1 MKHITIK
8 KGFLLGF
15 LLLGSAL
22 ATTVA
27 EVKKKGVLVLG
38 TDPQFQP
45 FEFTNDKGDIV
56 GFDVDIAR
64 AIAKDLGVKLDI
76 QNVGF
81 GQLMPGSVTSKR
93 VDLAI
98 SGIGI
103 TPERAK
109 VISYS
114 NVYFT
119 SAQVFIVKNGNP
131 KKLSWPAKTLKN
143 RVIGVQ
149 GNTTGFYFA
158 DENLKKLGA
167 VIKVYD
173 DFASG
178 LADVSNGRIDAL
190 VGDKPTVESLK
201 KSRAGQYQQ
210 AGKDLVSEDY
220 GIVFAKNSDLVGA
233 ANKTLAKLKKS
244 GEYQKLIEKWIVA
257 K

>member
-1 MKHITIK
+1 MKKTL
-8 KGFLLGF
+8 LLG
-15 LLLGSAL
+15 LLLAGNLIGSAL

-27 EVKKKGVLVLG
+27 EVKKKGTLVLG

-45 FEFTNDKGDIV
+45 FEFTNEKGEIV
-56 GFDVDIAR
+56 GFDIDIAR
-64 AIAKDLGVKLDI
+64 AIAKDLGVKLEI

-98 SGIGI
+98 SGITI
-103 TPERAK
+103 TDERAK
-109 VISYS
+109 VVSFS
-114 NVYFT
+114 KPYFT
-119 SAQVFIVKNGNP
+119 SAQVFIARNGNP
-131 KKLSWPAKTLKN
+131 KKLDWPLNSLKG
-143 RVIGVQ
+143 RTIGVQ
-149 GNTTGFYFA
+149 SNTTGFYFA

-167 VIKVYD
+167 TLKVYD

-178 LADVSNGRIDAL
+178 LSDVQNGRIDAI
-190 VGDKPTVESLK
+190 VGDKPTVDYLK
-201 KSRAGQYQQ
+201 KARAGQFVQ

-220 GIVFAKNSDLVGA
+220 GIAFARNSDLVQA
-233 ANKTLAKLKKS
+233 ANKTLDRLKKS